1 VRSLEILTL
10 FGYNEWANLRVLDLA
25 DKLTFDERRAA
36 AQVSHG
42 SLDGTLVHI
51 LGAEWMWRSRCQA
64 RVSPSSGPSLADFPD
79 AASLRDRWLGE
90 MRATREFI
98 DSLTDADLNGTVA
111 YTNTKGHTF
120 ANPLWQILLHVV
132 NHGTQFRAEGA
143 VLLSQHGASPGDLD
157 FIVYLRQV

>member
-1 VRSLEILTL
+1 MRSPELLIL

-25 DKLTFDERRAA
+25 DRLTFDQRRAA

-51 LGAEWMWRSRCQA
+51 LGAEWIWRNRCQA
-64 RVSPSSGPSLADFPD
+64 RVSPSSMPSLAEFPD

-90 MRATREFI
+90 MHATREYV
-98 DSLTDADLNGTVA
+98 DLLTDEDLNATIA
-111 YTNTKGHTF
+111 YTDTKGHAL

-157 FIVYLRQV
+157 FIVYLRQC